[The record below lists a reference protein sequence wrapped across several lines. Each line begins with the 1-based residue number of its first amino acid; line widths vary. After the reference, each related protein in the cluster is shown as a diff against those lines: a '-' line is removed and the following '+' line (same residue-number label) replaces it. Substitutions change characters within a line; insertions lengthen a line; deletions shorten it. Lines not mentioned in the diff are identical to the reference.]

1 MKSSQCY
8 VPLYHYK
15 TASREVSLSL
25 SLEKAAAVRRHRH
38 TRWEFYLCLSN
49 CTEDKNLTW
58 SMWKEEVQSPRAS
71 RDGFRN
77 KLRSSHFP
85 SHSPN
90 ARSWSVLRKK
100 VDTETPTNV
109 DEEGQDSTNLTD
121 CWVGEQERWAGT
133 LEGMKKR
140 ATANEGPY
148 VPYNIPS
155 HL

>member
-1 MKSSQCY
+1 
-8 VPLYHYK
+8 
-15 TASREVSLSL
+15 
-25 SLEKAAAVRRHRH
+25 
-38 TRWEFYLCLSN
+38 
-49 CTEDKNLTW
+49 
-58 SMWKEEVQSPRAS
+58 MWKEEVQSPRAS

-100 VDTETPTNV
+100 VHTETNV
-109 DEEGQDSTNLTD
+109 DEEGQDSTNLTVELESRKEALQD
-121 CWVGEQERWAGT
+121 IADP
-133 LEGMKKR
+133 LEGIKKR
-140 ATANEGPY
+140 ATSNEGPY